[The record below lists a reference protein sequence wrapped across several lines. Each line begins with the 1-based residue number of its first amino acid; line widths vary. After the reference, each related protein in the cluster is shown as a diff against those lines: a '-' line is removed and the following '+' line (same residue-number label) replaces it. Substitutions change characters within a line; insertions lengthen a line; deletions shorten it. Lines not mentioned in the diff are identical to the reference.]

1 MQHLGRN
8 KDGMI
13 EGRLFSARFFP
24 LPMPTIASV
33 ASALILLS
41 ITSTATFA
49 DVEVDLSAIGLRTE
63 TDERIAPGRAP
74 VQLRLP
80 SSASETRILLT
91 PPPGVDRAARSPAP
105 APVVLAP
112 ADSQSLPVLPIVR
125 APTPPASRPGRPE
138 RQERQERP
146 VEQAAL
152 PTATNITP
160 TPVQPVERA
169 PVQEAILSTP
179 TQTPSTTTPSAPSN
193 TQVASLPAPNAASH
207 HLRFE
212 ADVATIPGQTRAEL
226 ELVAAELMRHSD
238 RIEIQAFAGAP
249 NGLTSE
255 ARRLSL
261 KRAIAVRKFLISQ
274 GVLQS
279 RIDLRAMGGV
289 RDNGP
294 TERVDII
301 LSSR

>member
-1 MQHLGRN
+1 MS
-8 KDGMI
+8 
-13 EGRLFSARFFP
+13 EGQFNSGLRSRLPQA
-24 LPMPTIASV
+24 TIPC
-33 ASALILLS
+33 ALLVLLIS
-41 ITSTATFA
+41 STASFA

-80 SSASETRILLT
+80 SSSSETRILLT
-91 PPPGVDRAARSPAP
+91 PPPGVSRTERAPAPTP

-112 ADSQSLPVLPIVR
+112 ASSQTLPVLPIVR
-125 APTPPASRPGRPE
+125 APASPPERPE
-138 RQERQERP
+138 LQTRP

-152 PTATNITP
+152 PTTSNISP
-160 TPVQPVERA
+160 SPVEPVDRA
-169 PVQEAILSTP
+169 PVQAPELDNPTP
-179 TQTPSTTTPSAPSN
+179 AATIPAETQATPVPSG
-193 TQVASLPAPNAASH
+193 TQVASLPTPNSASH
-207 HLRFE
+207 HLRFD
-212 ADVATIPGQTRAEL
+212 ADVATIPGQTRSEL
-226 ELVAAELMRHSD
+226 ILVAAELMRHSD
-238 RIEIQAFAGAP
+238 RIEIQAYAGPAS
-249 NGLTSE
+249 GLTSD

-261 KRAIAVRKFLISQ
+261 QRGLAVRKFLVEQ

-279 RIDLRAMGGV
+279 RIDVRALGGV

>member
-1 MQHLGRN
+1 
-8 KDGMI
+8 MI
-13 EGRLFSARFFP
+13 EGRLFSARFSA

-33 ASALILLS
+33 ASALVFLS
-41 ITSTATFA
+41 ITSTAAFA

-80 SSASETRILLT
+80 SSSSETRILLT
-91 PPPGVDRAARSPAP
+91 PPPGVDRTERSPSPAQ

-125 APTPPASRPGRPE
+125 APVSPPES
-138 RQERQERP
+138 P

-152 PTATNITP
+152 PTATSPNASLAP

-169 PVQEAILSTP
+169 PVQEPVLSAP
-179 TQTPSTTTPSAPSN
+179 TRTPSPTPPVESQPPPSARSN
-193 TQVASLPAPNAASH
+193 TQVASLPAPKAASH

-212 ADVATIPGQTRAEL
+212 ADVATIPGQTRGEL

-238 RIEIQAFAGAP
+238 RIEIQAYAGP
-249 NGLTSE
+249 PSGLTSD

-261 KRAIAVRKFLISQ
+261 QRGLAVRKFLVEQ

-279 RIDLRAMGGV
+279 RIDVRALGGV

>member
-1 MQHLGRN
+1 MS
-8 KDGMI
+8 
-13 EGRLFSARFFP
+13 EGRFNSGLRSR
-24 LPMPTIASV
+24 LPQATIPC
-33 ASALILLS
+33 ALLVLLIS
-41 ITSTATFA
+41 STASFA

-80 SSASETRILLT
+80 SSSSETRILLT
-91 PPPGVDRAARSPAP
+91 PPPGVSRAERTPAPTP

-112 ADSQSLPVLPIVR
+112 ADSQTLPVLPIVR
-125 APTPPASRPGRPE
+125 APASPPE
-138 RQERQERP
+138 RQERP
-146 VEQAAL
+146 IEQAAL
-152 PTATNITP
+152 PTASHIAP
-160 TPVQPVERA
+160 TPVEPVDRTPIQA
-169 PVQEAILSTP
+169 PVLDDPTP
-179 TQTPSTTTPSAPSN
+179 TATVPAETQATPAPNN
-193 TQVASLPAPNAASH
+193 TQVASLPTPNAVSH

-212 ADVATIPGQTRAEL
+212 ADVATIPSQTRSEL

-238 RIEIQAFAGAP
+238 RIEIQAYAGPAS
-249 NGLTSE
+249 GLTSD

-261 KRAIAVRKFLISQ
+261 QRGLAVRKVLVEQ

-279 RIDLRAMGGV
+279 RIDVRALGGV